1 MPYDRSGA
9 IASSGMIDRLL
20 LGRLQEHPFFHRKP
34 PRSAWRLDFGE
45 GFANGVLTE
54 WERLPNED
62 IVATLTEFT
71 AWSIA
76 TSLKDHVDRLDDM
89 QVLIA
94 SGGGVYNEYLLRRLQ
109 SHVPPGLR
117 ILKSDEFG
125 ITAKFKEAVKFA
137 TLAFAYQHRLANNIP
152 AASGTG
158 KFTILGKMVLPPRSA
173 LMSAQ
178 V

>member
-1 MPYDRSGA
+1 M
-9 IASSGMIDRLL
+9 
-20 LGRLQEHPFFHRKP
+20 
-34 PRSAWRLDFGE
+34 
-45 GFANGVLTE
+45 
-54 WERLPNED
+54 
-62 IVATLTEFT
+62 TEFT

-76 TSLKDHVDRLDDM
+76 TSLKDHIDRLDDM

-125 ITAKFKEAVKFA
+125 IPAKFKEAVKFA

-152 AASGTG
+152 AASGAG
-158 KFTILGKMVLPPRSA
+158 KFTVMGKMVLPPRSA